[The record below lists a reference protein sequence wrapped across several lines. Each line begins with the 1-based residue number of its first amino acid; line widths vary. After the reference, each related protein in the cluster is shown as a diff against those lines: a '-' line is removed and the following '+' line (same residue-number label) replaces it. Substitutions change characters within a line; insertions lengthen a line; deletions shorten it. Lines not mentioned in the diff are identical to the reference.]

1 MCWTATTPLEYPR
14 QCPRGLEVTRRRGR
28 LSRAIARA
36 PDAVVADADHDEDE
50 EEEEAGDNEEE
61 KIGEEPLSEL
71 VERLD
76 ATVFGLIEA
85 LDADRADL
93 PQLLDEAL
101 KGSLWARQI
110 KRESD
115 GVEEVHRMVFQA
127 RANLIWSTTTPQ
139 ARKGHFAMSVGLE
152 AGLRIDA
159 MAEELSELL
168 DRADAAA
175 LPGEVDAL
183 ANSLAGLAERLLVMR
198 PFIPDKKNALPR
210 NWRAILKQWVS
221 GAEVTV
227 IGPQNMKVVEEAFTY
242 RLVWALEAIRT
253 RRMTLG
259 WSPDRIAGG
268 AAAALETGVPPVHD
282 VNVDPR
288 WSSFPA
294 SGHGGDRERKADLR
308 DASRNARF
316 SSRSDEITAFTDA
329 GDWPTPDTAALW
341 ARFRTEALSG
351 GIQKWSVERYRRLLD
366 VPAKSAPFAGLYR
379 RYRLSVMVGP
389 G

>member
-1 MCWTATTPLEYPR
+1 M
-14 QCPRGLEVTRRRGR
+14 RR
-28 LSRAIARA
+28 SRAR
-36 PDAVVADADHDEDE
+36 
-50 EEEEAGDNEEE
+50 
-61 KIGEEPLSEL
+61 
-71 VERLD
+71 
-76 ATVFGLIEA
+76 
-85 LDADRADL
+85 
-93 PQLLDEAL
+93 
-101 KGSLWARQI
+101 LWARQI

-183 ANSLAGLAERLLVMR
+183 ADSLAGLAERLLVMR

-268 AAAALETGVPPVHD
+268 AAAALETGVPQFMMSMLIRAGLP
-282 VNVDPR
+282 
-288 WSSFPA
+288 
-294 SGHGGDRERKADLR
+294 SGERPWR
-308 DASRNARF
+308 RSRAQ
-316 SSRSDEITAFTDA
+316 SRS
-329 GDWPTPDTAALW
+329 
-341 ARFRTEALSG
+341 S
-351 GIQKWSVERYRRLLD
+351 
-366 VPAKSAPFAGLYR
+366 
-379 RYRLSVMVGP
+379 
-389 G
+389 